1 MTTINSYIKAMEK
14 INIDDIYIWFIDE
27 DMPILYGNSVFHL
40 SASFPEFPLMIAL
53 NTDKLE
59 YYIIQN
65 FPLEF
70 VLEKF
75 MNCQQLVDNHYIH
88 IMNIK
93 SI

>member
-14 INIDDIYIWFIDE
+14 INIDNIYIWFTDE
-27 DMPILYGNSVFHL
+27 GLPIVYGKSAIHL
-40 SASFPEFPLMIAL
+40 SSSFPEFSLIIAL
-53 NTDKLE
+53 CSDQLE

-65 FPLEF
+65 FPLET

-75 MNCQQLVDNHYIH
+75 INCQQLVDNHCIH